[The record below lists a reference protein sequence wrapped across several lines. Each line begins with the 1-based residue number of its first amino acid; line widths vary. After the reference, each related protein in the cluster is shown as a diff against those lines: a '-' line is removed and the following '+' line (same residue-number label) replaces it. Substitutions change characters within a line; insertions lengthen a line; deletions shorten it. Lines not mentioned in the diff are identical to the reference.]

1 MNNILKQTLT
11 NMRQQPLLT
20 GLTIAGTALAICLM
34 MVVVM
39 TREVQLVDYGN
50 EPNRSRTLYVKN
62 LHVATEN
69 GGQMYGTMTLRAAN
83 GIFADMKSPEYI
95 ALFCQGYGRVDT
107 NMPGGDIVPL
117 RAKAVNAAF
126 FKVFSLDFI
135 DGRPFTDE
143 ECQSNA
149 PIALLSRSACRRLF
163 GREDNVRGKTFM
175 IAHHEYRAA
184 GIVEDVSTMLK
195 TAYSEIWVPMSTLL
209 DMPHP
214 LASAGIN
221 PQYNTHIAM
230 MAKSADD
237 FPAIRAETE
246 RMLAAYNK
254 TLVPDTLHLIGQ
266 PDEQEAY
273 VNRIWSFPGPD
284 LDEIHKGYLII
295 FVILLIV
302 PAINIASMTQS
313 RLQQRREEIALRRT
327 FGATRST
334 ILWQTFAE
342 SLMQTLIAGVIGLL
356 LCFVICYFAADF
368 VFDKNRWTE
377 ADMTFTLD
385 ANVLFSPVLY
395 GWALLFCLVLNTLS
409 SIIPA
414 WRASRGNIVDALK

>member
-20 GLTIAGTALAICLM
+20 GLTIAGTALAICLI

-39 TREVQLVDYGN
+39 TREVQIVDYGS

-62 LHVATEN
+62 LHAACEN
-69 GGQMYGTMTLRAAN
+69 GSHVYGNMNMKTVN
-83 GIFADMKSPEYI
+83 GIFINMKSPEHI
-95 ALFCQGYGRVDT
+95 ALFSQGYGTLDT
-107 NMPGGDIVPL
+107 NVPGGDVVPL
-117 RAKAVNAAF
+117 FAKAVNAAF

-143 ECQSNA
+143 ECQSKA

-163 GREDNVRGKTFM
+163 GREDGVRGKTFL
-175 IAHHEYRAA
+175 IAHHEYRVA
-184 GIVEDVSTMLK
+184 GVVADVSPMQK
-195 TAYSEIWVPMSTLL
+195 SAYSEVWVPMSTQL
-209 DMPHP
+209 D
-214 LASAGIN
+214 AS
-221 PQYNTHIAM
+221 HSSVCVAM
-230 MAKSADD
+230 MGRSAAD
-237 FPAIRAETE
+237 FPAMRAETE
-246 RMLAAYNK
+246 RMRAAYNK
-254 TLVPDTLHLIGQ
+254 TIVPDTLHLIGQ
-266 PDEQEAY
+266 PDDQETYA
-273 VNRIWSFPGPD
+273 NRIWANPGPD
-284 LDEIHKGYLII
+284 MDEIHKSYLII
-295 FVILLIV
+295 FIILLIV
-302 PAINIASMTQS
+302 PAINMASMTQS

-342 SLMQTLIAGVIGLL
+342 SLVQTLIAGVIGLL

-368 VFDKNRWTE
+368 VFDKYRWDD
-377 ADMTFTLD
+377 AGLTFTLD
-385 ANVLFSPVLY
+385 AGVLFSPVLY
-395 GWALLFCLVLNTLS
+395 GWALLFCLLLNTLS

>member
-20 GLTIAGTALAICLM
+20 GLTIAGTALAICLI

-50 EPNRSRTLYVKN
+50 EPNRSRTLYVKY
-62 LHVATEN
+62 LHIANEN
-69 GGQMYGTMTLRAAN
+69 GGNVYSNMTMRTVN
-83 GIFADMKSPEYI
+83 GVFAKMKTPEAI
-95 ALFCQGYGRVDT
+95 ALYSYDFSPIDT
-107 NMPGGDIVPL
+107 NVPGGDIVPL
-117 RAKAVNAAF
+117 HVKAVNAAF

-163 GREDNVRGKTFM
+163 GQEDNVRGKTFL
-175 IAHHEYRAA
+175 IAHHEYRVA
-184 GIVEDVSTMLK
+184 GIVENVSTLLK
-195 TAYSEIWVPMSTLL
+195 SASSDIWVPMST
-209 DMPHP
+209 DHEQPYP
-214 LASAGIN
+214 LASAGLN
-221 PQYNTHIAM
+221 PKYFVYVAM
-230 MAKSADD
+230 MAKHTDE
-237 FPAIRAETE
+237 FPAIKAETE
-246 RMLAAYNK
+246 RMRTAYNK
-254 TLVPDTLHLIGQ
+254 TIAPDTLYLMGQ
-266 PDEQEAY
+266 PDELDTF
-273 VNRIWSFPGPD
+273 VNRIWANPGPD
-284 LDEIHKGYLII
+284 MDEIHKSYLII
-295 FVILLIV
+295 FIILLIV

-334 ILWQTFAE
+334 ILWQTFME
-342 SLMQTLIAGVIGLL
+342 SLVQTLIAGVIGLL
-356 LCFVICYFAADF
+356 LCFAICYFAADF
-368 VFDKNRWTE
+368 VFDKDRWAE
-377 ADMTFTLD
+377 AGVTFTLD
-385 ANVLFSPVLY
+385 ASVLFSPVLY
-395 GWALLFCLVLNTLS
+395 GWALLFCLLLNTLS

>member
-20 GLTIAGTALAICLM
+20 VLTIAGTALAICLM

-50 EPNRSRTLYVKN
+50 EPNRSRTLYVKY
-62 LHVATEN
+62 LHIASEN
-69 GGQMYGTMTLRAAN
+69 GGNIYSNMTMRTVN
-83 GIFADMKSPEYI
+83 GVFAKMKTPEAI
-95 ALFCQGYGRVDT
+95 ALYSRGLVTIDT
-107 NMPGGDIVPL
+107 NVPGGDIVPL
-117 RAKAVNAAF
+117 HIKSVNAAF

-135 DGRPFTDE
+135 DGQPFTDE

-149 PIALLSRSACRRLF
+149 PIALLSRSTCRRLF

-175 IAHHEYRAA
+175 IAHHEYRVA
-184 GIVEDVSTMLK
+184 GIVENVSPLLK
-195 TAYSEIWVPMSTLL
+195 CATSDIWVPMST
-209 DMPHP
+209 DHEQPYP
-214 LASAGIN
+214 LASAGLN
-221 PQYNTHIAM
+221 PKYFVYVAM
-230 MAKSADD
+230 MAKHTDE
-237 FPAIRAETE
+237 FPAIQAETE
-246 RMLAAYNK
+246 RMRTAYNK
-254 TLVPDTLHLIGQ
+254 TIAPDTLYLMGQ
-266 PDEQEAY
+266 PDEQDTF
-273 VNRIWSFPGPD
+273 VNRIWASPGPD
-284 LDEIHKGYLII
+284 MDEIHKSYLII
-295 FVILLIV
+295 FIILLIV

-342 SLMQTLIAGVIGLL
+342 SLVQTLIAGVIGLL

-368 VFDKNRWTE
+368 VFDKNRWEE
-377 ADMTFTLD
+377 AGVTFTLD

-395 GWALLFCLVLNTLS
+395 GWALLFCLLLNTLS